1 MLKMFVCVKNNEMDA
16 STNNLQPLYWDS
28 SYEIVLQLLER
39 YPTTDLDT
47 LSLQELY
54 TRIVNLPTFV
64 DDPTLAHDDLLTEIF
79 REYYEEATSL

>member
-1 MLKMFVCVKNNEMDA
+1 MFVCVTKNTMDT
-16 STNNLQPLYWDS
+16 STNNPQPLYWDS

-47 LSLQELY
+47 LSLQDLY
-54 TRIVNLPTFV
+54 TRIVTLPSFV

-79 REYYEEATSL
+79 REYYEEATIL